1 MFKHKSCMW
10 PLQVY
15 NLKKHEVETSNC
27 YNSVDCS
34 PRIDFITILKSGRCA
49 EFIAVIILYCIALY
63 CTAFLLQ
70 RPEWHQ
76 VIWLLISV
84 GFCCVYCMCYMHC
97 INCVVLYC
105 TYFTVLYCISSSN
118 VSTPVQNKHP
128 HPLPMTAQPKLCLG
142 CPLLTLLIGK
152 LMRQWKLFSG
162 WKLIH
167 MWADPS
173 SSVHYT
179 CTHSVGNTKPVH
191 IQL

>member
-1 MFKHKSCMW
+1 MALYKAGRSYNLKCSNINLACDHCKFITESKG
-10 PLQVY
+10 

-76 VIWLLISV
+76 VSWLPIFV
-84 GFCCVYCMCYMHC
+84 GFCCVHCMCYMHC

-128 HPLPMTAQPKLCLG
+128 HPHP
-142 CPLLTLLIGK
+142 
-152 LMRQWKLFSG
+152 F
-162 WKLIH
+162 IH
-167 MWADPS
+167 FRGLVW
-173 SSVHYT
+173 
-179 CTHSVGNTKPVH
+179 PV
-191 IQL
+191 